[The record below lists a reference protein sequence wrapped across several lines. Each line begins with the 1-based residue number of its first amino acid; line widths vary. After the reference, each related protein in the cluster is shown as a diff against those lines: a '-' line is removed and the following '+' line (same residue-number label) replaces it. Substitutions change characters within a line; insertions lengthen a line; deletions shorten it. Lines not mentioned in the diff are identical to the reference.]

1 MNERER
7 QIEQVI
13 LEFRECGRQ
22 LSFDNIEHLA
32 QLIAALPIVC
42 DEMVWEE
49 DGETTTCKVDKYRKY
64 CVGTHPYPDDNG
76 NATWCAWLITT
87 DDDGSTAIEHIGGMN
102 FVDEPEAKAACQAHL
117 DETVNAMVK
126 GGGK

>member
-49 DGETTTCKVDKYRKY
+49 IIS
-64 CVGTHPYPDDNG
+64 VGG
-76 NATWCAWLITT
+76 NAVSWGYTVNNKLLYQIVASE
-87 DDDGSTAIEHIGGMN
+87 DGDNEDGD
-102 FVDEPEAKAACQAHL
+102 FVCVCELEIMPFDSCESLPEAKAACRAHL
-117 DETVNAMVK
+117 NETVNAMK